1 MSQPEAIEPEIDSA
15 PVKTLTRDV
24 HDNLGRTQIL
34 SIQASARKN
43 RSLTRALTEEFLAAW
58 RSHEPDV
65 KIVTRDLVDDPPP
78 FVTEDWI
85 AAVFADEPDKLS
97 EEARAVLTYS
107 DEVIREVAAADVI
120 VIAAP
125 MYNYGMPAA
134 LKAWFDQVIRIHKT
148 FTFDLERGDKPIE
161 PVLSGKTLVILSSRG
176 EAHFGPGEVNFPHNH
191 LETHIASCK
200 HFLGV
205 DTDPFVIHID
215 FQEFGDDRHAAS
227 KAAAHARA
235 RTLAGELARRKVVMS

>member
-1 MSQPEAIEPEIDSA
+1 M
-15 PVKTLTRDV
+15 
-24 HDNLGRTQIL
+24 TQIL
-34 SIQASARKN
+34 SILASARKN
-43 RSLTRALTEEFLAAW
+43 RSLTRALTEEFLSAW

-65 KIVTRDLVDDPPP
+65 EIVTRDLADDPPP
-78 FVTEDWI
+78 FVTEAWI
-85 AAVFADEPDKLS
+85 AAAFAKDPDQISEDEL
-97 EEARAVLTYS
+97 AVLTFS
-107 DEVIREVAAADVI
+107 DEIIREVEAANVI

-134 LKAWFDQVIRIHKT
+134 LKAWFDQVIRINKT

-161 PVLSGKTLVILSSRG
+161 AVLSGKSLVILSSRG

-191 LETHIASCK
+191 LETHITSCK

-215 FQEFGDDRHAAS
+215 FQEFGDGRHAAS
-227 KAAAHARA
+227 KAAAHERA
-235 RTLAGELARRKVVMS
+235 KTLAGELASRKEVKC